1 MKCHTSH
8 NSGIWRCFCAVA
20 LLLTLASATC
30 ANAQTTPTY
39 YAAACGTGGGTA
51 GTICLAGTGATPEAA
66 AAPVAK
72 GVDNFMVNTYDSPNG
87 NGTAATSYYQVS
99 NSTYQGCHLQNQA
112 PPAGVGGNFCGFHW
126 TMQPTE
132 LCQNYLANQCV
143 PETPTNMGE
152 TVLVTVTT
160 TAPAGYNANCGQADT
175 GYQYAQVPGTSGQP
189 PPSIMEQTQGAQ
201 TGCAVAVYGCVYEQP
216 IGSLPGTYICNQ
228 QYTGTNYTQTPTSQP
243 PATPAAGNCA
253 TAGKQT
259 DCISPSTDGC
269 GTVNGNQ
276 VCPQAIAPGSCVS
289 YASGAVA
296 CGVAAAADAPQNPPG
311 PTTSTGAAAPAAAAV
326 TDTPNTQCSGT
337 CQSSTAYYYTHTTV
351 QSSSGAVSTTSTQA
365 GNPSSTGAVPT
376 STTGTGTGGGGGL
389 GGCAGTTGDP
399 CTTAPVPNAA
409 NGDCG
414 ASANAANCTTTGSPL
429 PSVNWTGD
437 SWSGSTT
444 AFVNAVETG
453 PIGTAVTGLSNA
465 WPSGGSCPAETVKL
479 TTLNYTADYGTP
491 LCNIWQSAALPILS
505 DTMLAIWSIAAV
517 IVFMSA

>member
-160 TAPAGYNANCGQADT
+160 TAPKAVGLRRDVSWRCTDT
-175 GYQYAQVPGTSGQP
+175 ARPPAPVDAFDPGTDLCGHRRALISPELVGP
-189 PPSIMEQTQGAQ
+189 H
-201 TGCAVAVYGCVYEQP
+201 
-216 IGSLPGTYICNQ
+216 
-228 QYTGTNYTQTPTSQP
+228 P
-243 PATPAAGNCA
+243 PA
-253 TAGKQT
+253 
-259 DCISPSTDGC
+259 DL
-269 GTVNGNQ
+269 
-276 VCPQAIAPGSCVS
+276 
-289 YASGAVA
+289 
-296 CGVAAAADAPQNPPG
+296 
-311 PTTSTGAAAPAAAAV
+311 
-326 TDTPNTQCSGT
+326 
-337 CQSSTAYYYTHTTV
+337 SSLA
-351 QSSSGAVSTTSTQA
+351 
-365 GNPSSTGAVPT
+365 
-376 STTGTGTGGGGGL
+376 L
-389 GGCAGTTGDP
+389 P
-399 CTTAPVPNAA
+399 CT
-409 NGDCG
+409 
-414 ASANAANCTTTGSPL
+414 
-429 PSVNWTGD
+429 
-437 SWSGSTT
+437 
-444 AFVNAVETG
+444 
-453 PIGTAVTGLSNA
+453 
-465 WPSGGSCPAETVKL
+465 
-479 TTLNYTADYGTP
+479 
-491 LCNIWQSAALPILS
+491 
-505 DTMLAIWSIAAV
+505 
-517 IVFMSA
+517 